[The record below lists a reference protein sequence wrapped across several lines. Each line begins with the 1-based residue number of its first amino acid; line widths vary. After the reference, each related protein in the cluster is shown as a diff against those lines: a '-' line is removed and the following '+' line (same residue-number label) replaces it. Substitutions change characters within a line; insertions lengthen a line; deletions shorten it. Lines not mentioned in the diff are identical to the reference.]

1 MAGELRS
8 ELADSLAELDLDE
21 PVVFDRSLERTFSRY
36 SYAVMA
42 ELQRHG
48 VAFVFVNEIDG
59 ERFGER
65 RDLDPEEAT
74 GMRRMYLV
82 TGSNLDRVDDDLVE
96 LAAASDL
103 TRSDDAR
110 RNELD
115 RRLIGALADGELAVD
130 VAAARYIF
138 DERADP
144 VSAVIDGE
152 RPGRRG
158 VYEVVRM
165 MSGLRDYGLLDG
177 PPELLGD
184 VDEWME
190 LHRANEFD
198 RVAIFVDPA

>member
-1 MAGELRS
+1 
-8 ELADSLAELDLDE
+8 
-21 PVVFDRSLERTFSRY
+21 
-36 SYAVMA
+36 
-42 ELQRHG
+42 
-48 VAFVFVNEIDG
+48 
-59 ERFGER
+59 
-65 RDLDPEEAT
+65 
-74 GMRRMYLV
+74 V
-82 TGSNLDRVDDDLVE
+82 TGGNLDRVDDDLVE
-96 LAAASDL
+96 LAAASVL

-130 VAAARYIF
+130 VARARYIF
-138 DERADP
+138 EERVDA

-158 VYEVVRM
+158 VYDVVRM